1 MMKPIGKRLIVKE
14 DVIPEKL
21 GSIYIPRMAKPQLA
35 MLPHTCI
42 ILAISEGVSEP
53 YKELKVGDRILI
65 NRLAPIQV
73 LEEMKALVITEDIVE
88 AKLED

>member
-14 DVIPEKL
+14 DTIPEKI
-21 GSIYIPRMAKPQLA
+21 GSIFIPNMKKPQLA
-35 MLPHTCI
+35 LLPHTCI
-42 ILAISEGVSEP
+42 ILAISDGVSEP
-53 YKELKVGDRILI
+53 YKDLKPGDRILI

-73 LEEMKALVITEDIVE
+73 LEEMKALVITEDLVE